1 MSKAVGTFSLVLHS
15 HLPYYRKAGMWPFG
29 EENLYEAMAET
40 YLPLLVALDDLDA
53 EGVQAK
59 LTIGVTPV
67 LAEQLADE
75 HLKEGFETYCRDIIA
90 RLNQDVHRYSPEG
103 ERESAMWRA
112 GELRAEKL
120 EAARAAWRER
130 QAEQLQAVVG
140 EPTHPAGTEPPAP
153 SAQGGKDGA
162 GAVVPTASQKATA
175 ADPET
180 APRKG
185 AVRPE
190 AARPKQTAAGAPG
203 TGASK
208 QAPAEAAAP
217 GLPGLRMGGPA
228 SAEVPV
234 ATSSQALAEAEARAG
249 AAETLEPLAP
259 QADEEEPVLEDIP
272 EVEVELPATPDP
284 RRELSKWYLDWYT
297 ARLADFQ
304 ERYQR
309 DILGAF
315 RRLQE
320 AGAIELITCAAT
332 HGFSP
337 LFSRDSTLN
346 AQFAV
351 GVETHKRHFGR
362 APKGVWLP
370 ECAYRPG
377 YEDGAEYR
385 PSIDKFLHEQGLQYF
400 FTDAHAVVGGKTTG
414 YRRHIGLYGN
424 IEYLEMPERPLSG
437 LDTFHGYWLPEHPV
451 AFYARNERA
460 GWQVWSA
467 DMGYP
472 GDPHY
477 REFHKKD
484 GNSGMPYWRITG
496 PRCELEHKWF
506 YHPESA
512 AARVEE
518 HADHY
523 VALIHD
529 MLKGYHDANGEP
541 GHVIVPFDTE
551 LFGHWWFEGI
561 DWIKHVVRKM
571 ATQPAIG
578 RVTVGELHEQA
589 PPAHAFQLPES
600 TWGAGGHYHV
610 WLNPQVEWMWPIIHR
625 CERRMEE
632 LVRMFPAPADALQQR
647 ALRQAA
653 REVLLLEG
661 SDWPFL
667 VTTGQAKT
675 YAIERFN
682 EHVERFD
689 ALADALMSG
698 TTTEELVAGYEAID
712 NLFPAIDPALF
723 AARQERVGTVS

>member
-1 MSKAVGTFSLVLHS
+1 MAVGTFSLVLHS

-29 EENLYEAMAET
+29 EENLYEAIAET
-40 YLPLLVALDDLDA
+40 YLPLLVAVDELAA
-53 EGVQAK
+53 EGVLAK

-75 HLKEGFETYCRDIIA
+75 HLKQGFETYCRDIIE
-90 RLNQDVHRYSPEG
+90 RLEKDVHRYSPEG
-103 ERESAMWRA
+103 EREAAVWRA
-112 GELRAEKL
+112 GEARAEKL
-120 EAARAAWRER
+120 EAARTAWRER
-130 QAEQLQAVVG
+130 QALALQDVVG
-140 EPTHPAGTEPPAP
+140 EE
-153 SAQGGKDGA
+153 GA
-162 GAVVPTASQKATA
+162 A
-175 ADPET
+175 AAEGE
-180 APRKG
+180 A
-185 AVRPE
+185 PE
-190 AARPKQTAAGAPG
+190 AVDSG
-203 TGASK
+203 
-208 QAPAEAAAP
+208 AEAAQAP
-217 GLPGLRMGGPA
+217 VAGARAETATTSVTVAGVPLDAAGRRGQGPA
-228 SAEVPV
+228 SGRVPAAGEVLT
-234 ATSSQALAEAEARAG
+234 ATTAQAIAEAEARAS
-249 AAETLEPLAP
+249 AAETLEPLDLSAP
-259 QADEEEPVLEDIP
+259 AADREPELADIP
-272 EVEVELPATPDP
+272 EDELVLPESPDP
-284 RRELSKWYLDWYT
+284 RRELSIWYLDWYK
-297 ARLADFQ
+297 ARLAEFQ
-304 ERYQR
+304 DRYQR
-309 DILGAF
+309 DVLGAF
-315 RRLQE
+315 RRLQD

-337 LFSRDSTLN
+337 LLSRDSSLN

-377 YEDGAEYR
+377 YEDGADYR

-400 FTDAHAVVGGKTTG
+400 FTDAHAVVGGKTSG

-437 LDTFHGYWLPEHPV
+437 LDTFHGYWLPDHPV

-512 AARVEE
+512 AARIEE
-518 HADHY
+518 HSDHY

-541 GHVIVPFDTE
+541 GHVVVPFDTE

-561 DWIKHVVRKM
+561 DWIKQVVRKM
-571 ATQPAIG
+571 AKQPAIG
-578 RVTVGELHEQA
+578 RVTVGELHEQT

-632 LVRMFPAPADALQQR
+632 LVRMFPAPSDGLQAR
-647 ALRQAA
+647 GLRQAA
-653 REVLLLEG
+653 RELLLLEG

-689 ALADALMSG
+689 ALADALMAG
-698 TTTEELVAGYEAID
+698 TLADELVAGFEAID
-712 NLFPAIDPALF
+712 NLFPTIEPGLF
-723 AARQERVGTVS
+723 ADRQERVSITPDGKPR

>member
-40 YLPLLVALDDLDA
+40 YLPLLVAIDELLA

-75 HLKEGFETYCRDIIA
+75 HLKQGFETYCRDIIT
-90 RLNQDVHRYSPEG
+90 RLEQDVHRYSPEG
-103 ERESAMWRA
+103 EREAAVWRA
-112 GELRAEKL
+112 GELRAQKL

-130 QAEQLQAVVG
+130 QAEQLQAAVG
-140 EPTHPAGTEPPAP
+140 EPGSPGDAEPQPAAGPSEAASGVARVEPAP
-153 SAQGGKDGA
+153 SVEQGRAPARPEATRAATTVA
-162 GAVVPTASQKATA
+162 GVPTASIATA
-175 ADPET
+175 
-180 APRKG
+180 
-185 AVRPE
+185 
-190 AARPKQTAAGAPG
+190 Q
-203 TGASK
+203 
-208 QAPAEAAAP
+208 PAEAGPVASAS
-217 GLPGLRMGGPA
+217 GPA
-228 SAEVPV
+228 SAEVLV
-234 ATSSQALAEAEARAG
+234 ATTSQALAEAEARAS
-249 AAETLEPLAP
+249 APETLEPLVGLEDDP
-259 QADEEEPVLEDIP
+259 EPVLEDIP
-272 EVEVELPATPDP
+272 EESLALPNAPDP
-284 RRELSKWYLDWYT
+284 RRELSRWYLAWYT

-304 ERYQR
+304 GRYQR
-309 DILGAF
+309 DLLGAF

-351 GVETHKRHFGR
+351 GVETHKRHFGQ

-385 PSIDKFLHEQGLQYF
+385 PSIDKFLHAHGLQYF
-400 FTDAHAVVGGKTTG
+400 FTDAHAVVGGKTSG

-512 AARVEE
+512 AGRVEE

-571 ATQPAIG
+571 AGQLAIA

-610 WLNPQVEWMWPIIHR
+610 WLNPQVEWMWPVIHR

-632 LVRMFPAPADALQQR
+632 LVRMCAASDDALHQR

-689 ALADALMSG
+689 ALADALMAG
-698 TTTEELVAGYEAID
+698 TTTEDLVAGYEAID
-712 NLFPAIDPALF
+712 NLFPAIDPGLF
-723 AARQERVGTVS
+723 AARQERVGQTS

>member
-1 MSKAVGTFSLVLHS
+1 MAVGTFSLVLHS

-29 EENLYEAMAET
+29 EENLYEAIAET
-40 YLPLLVALDDLDA
+40 YLPLLVAVDELAA
-53 EGVQAK
+53 EGVLAK

-75 HLKEGFETYCRDIIA
+75 HLKQGFETYCRDIIE
-90 RLNQDVHRYSPEG
+90 RLEKDVHRYSPEG
-103 ERESAMWRA
+103 EREAAVWRA
-112 GELRAEKL
+112 GEARAEKL
-120 EAARAAWRER
+120 EAARTAWRER
-130 QAEQLQAVVG
+130 QALALQDVVG
-140 EPTHPAGTEPPAP
+140 EEGGAAAEGEAPRAVDGEAEVAPAP
-153 SAQGGKDGA
+153 GA
-162 GAVVPTASQKATA
+162 AARAETATTSVTVAGVPLDAAGRREQRPATGRVPAA
-175 ADPET
+175 ADVLT
-180 APRKG
+180 AT
-185 AVRPE
+185 
-190 AARPKQTAAGAPG
+190 TA
-203 TGASK
+203 
-208 QAPAEAAAP
+208 QAI
-217 GLPGLRMGGPA
+217 
-228 SAEVPV
+228 
-234 ATSSQALAEAEARAG
+234 AEAEARAS
-249 AAETLEPLAP
+249 AAETLEPLDASATT
-259 QADEEEPVLEDIP
+259 ADREPELADIP
-272 EVEVELPATPDP
+272 EEELVLPESPDP
-284 RRELSKWYLDWYT
+284 RRELSTWYLAWYK
-297 ARLADFQ
+297 ARLAEFQ
-304 ERYQR
+304 DRYQR
-309 DILGAF
+309 DVLGAF
-315 RRLQE
+315 RRLQD

-337 LFSRDSTLN
+337 LLSRDSSLN

-377 YEDGAEYR
+377 YEDGADYR

-400 FTDAHAVVGGKTTG
+400 FTDAHAVVGGKTSG

-437 LDTFHGYWLPEHPV
+437 LDTFHGYWLPDHPV

-472 GDPHY
+472 GDPYY

-512 AARVEE
+512 AARIEE
-518 HADHY
+518 HSDHY

-541 GHVIVPFDTE
+541 GHVVVPFDTE

-561 DWIKHVVRKM
+561 DWIKQVVRKM
-571 ATQPAIG
+571 AKQPAIG

-632 LVRMFPAPADALQQR
+632 LVRMFPAPADGLQAR
-647 ALRQAA
+647 GLRQAA
-653 REVLLLEG
+653 RELLLLEG

-689 ALADALMSG
+689 ALADALMAG
-698 TTTEELVAGYEAID
+698 TLTDELVAGFEAID
-712 NLFPAIDPALF
+712 NLFPTIEPGLF
-723 AARQERVGTVS
+723 ADRQERVSVTP